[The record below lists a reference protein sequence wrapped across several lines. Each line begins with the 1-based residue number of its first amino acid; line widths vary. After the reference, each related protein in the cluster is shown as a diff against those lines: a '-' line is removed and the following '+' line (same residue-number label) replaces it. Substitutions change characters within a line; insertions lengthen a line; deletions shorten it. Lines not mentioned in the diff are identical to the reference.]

1 LQESVEQQSRYTFRF
16 DWRMSLFTAAFL
28 PVLISLGMWQL
39 DREQEKRDVEA
50 SYEIK
55 SSTEPVN
62 ISSIDWSSDDL
73 NWVAVQA
80 TGYFDNQRQLLL
92 DNRILNSVVGYE
104 VITPFYTEQ
113 GALLVNRGWVPQGA
127 SRQSLP
133 DVELTEE
140 QVTIVGHIYVPDGEL
155 MILGAEETATEI
167 WPKVIQRVDIIELSE
182 IMNEAYKPR
191 LIRLNQTSIGVLETN
206 WTAINM
212 RPEVHRAYAVQW
224 FLMALVLTFLYLF
237 FSIRKLEK

>member
-1 LQESVEQQSRYTFRF
+1 MQQSVKKNSHYTFQF
-16 DWRMSLFTAAFL
+16 DWRMSLFTAAFV
-28 PVLISLGMWQL
+28 PFLISLGMWQL
-39 DREQEKRDVEA
+39 DREQQKRDVEA
-50 SYEIK
+50 LYEIR
-55 SSTEPVN
+55 SSSEAVN
-62 ISSIDWSSDDL
+62 ISSIDWTNNDL

-113 GALLVNRGWVPQGA
+113 GALLVNRGWVAQGS

-133 DVELTEE
+133 DVGITEE
-140 QVTIVGHIYVPDGEL
+140 QVTIDGHIYVPDGEL
-155 MILGAEETATEI
+155 MILGAEEAATEI
-167 WPKVIQRVDIIELSE
+167 WPKVIQSVNIFELSE
-182 IMNEAYKPR
+182 SMNEEYKPQ
-191 LIRLNQTSIGVLETN
+191 LIRLNQNSAAVLETN

-237 FSIRKLEK
+237 FSIRRLEK